1 MSMNELAQVLPIG
14 DPSAISQA
22 DNLIRSG
29 GVIAFPTD
37 TVYGIGASAFQ
48 GEAIEKIYQIKDR
61 SHLKAIP
68 ILVADPADLRRITP
82 PLSQTARR
90 LVDRFWPGALTL
102 VLPILPS
109 LPQILSPTP
118 SIGIRIPDHKA
129 VRGLLRVVGPLA
141 ATSANLSGDIPALN
155 ADQVEASLGN
165 RIQLILDGGKV
176 PGGIPSTVVD
186 CSGEHPILLREGP
199 LSWGEIRGYLDTF
212 S

>member
-1 MSMNELAQVLPIG
+1 MSLNELTQILPLD
-14 DPSAISQA
+14 DPAAISRA
-22 DNLIRSG
+22 DHLIRSG
-29 GVIAFPTD
+29 EVIAFPTD

-48 GEAIEKIYQIKDR
+48 PEAIEKIYHIKGR

-68 ILVADPADLRRITP
+68 ILIADPADLERITLP
-82 PLSQTARR
+82 PSQTAAR
-90 LVDRFWPGALTL
+90 LVNRFWPGALTL

-118 SIGIRIPDHKA
+118 TIGVRIPDHEG
-129 VRGLLRVVGPLA
+129 VRELLRVSGPLA
-141 ATSANLSGDIPALN
+141 ATSANLSGDKPALS
-155 ADQVEASLGN
+155 ADQVSASLGS

-186 CSGEHPILLREGP
+186 CSGDQPSLLREGP
-199 LSWGEIRGYLDTF
+199 LSWGEIEGFLAAF

>member
-1 MSMNELAQVLPIG
+1 MNELAQVLPIG

-29 GVIAFPTD
+29 EVIAFPTD

-48 GEAIEKIYQIKDR
+48 REAIEKIYQIKDR

-68 ILVADPADLRRITP
+68 ILVADPADLQRITP
-82 PLSQTARR
+82 PLSPTARR
-90 LVDRFWPGALTL
+90 LVNRFWPGALTL

-109 LPQILSPTP
+109 LPRILSPTP
-118 SIGIRIPDHKA
+118 TIGVRIPDHTT
-129 VRGLLRVVGPLA
+129 VRELLRVVGPLA
-141 ATSANLSGDIPALN
+141 ATSANLSGDNPALN
-155 ADQVEASLGN
+155 ADQVEANLGS

-186 CSGEHPILLREGP
+186 CSGDQPVLLREGP
-199 LSWGEIRGYLDTF
+199 LSWGEITDFLDIH